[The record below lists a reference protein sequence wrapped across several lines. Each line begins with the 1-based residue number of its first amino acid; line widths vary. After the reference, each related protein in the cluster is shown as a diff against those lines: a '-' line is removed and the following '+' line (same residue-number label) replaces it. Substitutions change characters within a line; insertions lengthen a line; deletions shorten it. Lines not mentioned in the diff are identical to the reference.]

1 MSGKVSHFE
10 VPFDDGD
17 RARAFYRAAFGWQVN
32 EMPGMDYTLVATGP
46 MSDTGMPTE
55 PGFINGGMF
64 ARSGSP
70 LTSPTFMIEVAS
82 IDESLARIHELGGTT
97 VVGKERVGEMG
108 FAAYF
113 RDSEGNVLGLWE
125 DAPPPTDA

>member
-1 MSGKVSHFE
+1 MSGRVSHFE

-17 RARAFYRAAFGWQVN
+17 RARAFYREAFGWQVN
-32 EMPGMDYTLVATGP
+32 EVPGMDYTLVSTGP
-46 MSDTGMPTE
+46 MSDTGVPTE

-64 ARSGSP
+64 ARSGQP

-97 VVGKERVGEMG
+97 VVDKEQVGEMG
-108 FAAYF
+108 CSAYF

-125 DAPPPTDA
+125 NAPAS

>member
-17 RARAFYRAAFGWQVN
+17 RARAFYREAFGWQVN
-32 EMPGMDYTLVATGP
+32 EMPGMDYTLVSTGP
-46 MSDTGMPTE
+46 TGDTGMPAE

-64 ARSGSP
+64 ARSGQP
-70 LTSPTFMIEVAS
+70 LTSPTFVIEVAS
-82 IDESLARIHELGGTT
+82 IDESLAKIHSLGGAT
-97 VVGKERVGEMG
+97 VVGKEQVGEMG
-108 FAAYF
+108 FSAYF

-125 DAPPPTDA
+125 NARASSGA